1 MVCVRKGQEGLRM
14 IAFEKTG
21 TVNTEETLKIALA
34 AAAERKL
41 DIVVASSE
49 GDTAKRLV
57 ALAKEQKLEQHIVV
71 VRCAYGSK
79 ESGTNR
85 MSEEIVRE
93 LEQQGATVVTAAHAL
108 SGAERGITK
117 AFGSV
122 HPVELMAYTLRM
134 FGQGMKVCVE
144 IALMALDC
152 GSISYGRPVVC
163 IGGSGRGADTACI
176 LTPSYSSSLLE
187 TKIHEILCK
196 PALYPE
202 ENPAK

>member
-1 MVCVRKGQEGLRM
+1 M

-49 GDTAKRLV
+49 GNTAKRLV

-144 IALMALDC
+144 ITLMALDC

-163 IGGSGRGADTACI
+163 IGGSGRGADTVCI
-176 LTPSYSSSLLE
+176 MTPSYSSSLLE

>member
-1 MVCVRKGQEGLRM
+1 MCVRKGQEGLHM

-71 VRCAYGSK
+71 VRCRYGSK
-79 ESGTNR
+79 EAGTNR

-144 IALMALDC
+144 IALMALDS

-163 IGGSGRGADTACI
+163 IGGSGRGADTVCI
-176 LTPSYSSSLLE
+176 MTPSYSSSLLE

>member
-1 MVCVRKGQEGLRM
+1 M

-79 ESGTNR
+79 EPGTNR

-144 IALMALDC
+144 IALMALDS

-163 IGGSGRGADTACI
+163 IGGSGRGADTVCI
-176 LTPSYSSSLLE
+176 MTPSYSSSLLE

>member
-1 MVCVRKGQEGLRM
+1 MCVRKGQEGLRM

-49 GDTAKRLV
+49 GNTAKRLV

-79 ESGTNR
+79 EPGTNR

-93 LEQQGATVVTAAHAL
+93 LEQQGAAVVTAAHAL

-122 HPVELMAYTLRM
+122 HPGELMAYTLRM

>member
-1 MVCVRKGQEGLRM
+1 
-14 IAFEKTG
+14 
-21 TVNTEETLKIALA
+21 
-34 AAAERKL
+34 
-41 DIVVASSE
+41 
-49 GDTAKRLV
+49 
-57 ALAKEQKLEQHIVV
+57 
-71 VRCAYGSK
+71 
-79 ESGTNR
+79 